1 MSEKTLTE
9 EIITI
14 IQSEANNNPAP
25 TLCTITKIYNDQ
37 NHVDIETETG
47 TLTYIPTISNNLQV
61 GNTGVLIYLDGELEN
76 NIIITK

>member
-14 IQSEANNNPAP
+14 IQSVSNNNPAP

-37 NHVDIETETG
+37 NHVDIETENG
-47 TLTYIPTISNNLQV
+47 SLTYIPTISNNLQV